1 MKPGLF
7 FLASIQV
14 ANTGCNQQTF
24 KKRAKSLVSSEKKR
38 NFAKLQITAMVVV
51 TSRDFRANQS
61 RYIGIAHRGEDVILK
76 SRAGSVR
83 LIPVDTS
90 DVSEQKENKV
100 YVENGEV
107 KVEFVTDTMSI
118 EEAKELTLKAV
129 ELEYMLP

>member
-1 MKPGLF
+1 
-7 FLASIQV
+7 
-14 ANTGCNQQTF
+14 
-24 KKRAKSLVSSEKKR
+24 
-38 NFAKLQITAMVVV
+38 MVVV

-90 DVSEQKENKV
+90 DVSEQKENKL